1 MQVTFNLNEF
11 KYSAVKKY
19 DDWIIILQ
27 ANLKDKYE
35 CMLKY
40 CKCICDEY
48 TYVICAYRYKMMKRF
63 FLPHIGILKSFQ
75 RKRRLTFFFLL
86 YLFSSSLVKV
96 SVTKRNG
103 FSGMKNQSRLNIYW
117 KNETYVSNS
126 SERELDVKIGERKI
140 WLLSFLCVII
150 LTSFA

>member
-1 MQVTFNLNEF
+1 
-11 KYSAVKKY
+11 
-19 DDWIIILQ
+19 
-27 ANLKDKYE
+27 
-35 CMLKY
+35 MLKY

-75 RKRRLTFFFLL
+75 RKRRLTIFFLL
-86 YLFSSSLVKV
+86 YVFSSSLVNV

-117 KNETYVSNS
+117 KNECLEFEWKGIRCEDWGKKDLVTQFPLCHNPYKFCISDTFVYAVLYFGAVWKN
-126 SERELDVKIGERKI
+126 LPLI
-140 WLLSFLCVII
+140 LSLV
-150 LTSFA
+150 A